1 MRPGLALSLLLC
13 GALLR
18 ADGLSDLKAAL
29 KGLPE
34 PAKVRVKVESESH
47 ERESG
52 KDTTERR
59 TTVVEDGPE
68 GLRVLED
75 SRPAPASPKVPEK
88 APAKTPAKTKGASRG
103 PGPGKRDSGEFQ
115 DELRP
120 AGGLLEQL
128 EKARLLEE
136 RTEVYEGRPA
146 RRLRLAMDLDLDDEA
161 RSHLKKAD
169 YEATVWIG
177 PDGLPLA
184 MDHRIEVRAR
194 VLLLASVWTKIDIRR
209 RFQRV
214 QNRLL
219 MLDEQ
224 ADVQGSA
231 LGKSFSAKESTRCSV
246 L

>member
-1 MRPGLALSLLLC
+1 MRPGLSLALSLLLC
-13 GALLR
+13 GPLLR

-29 KGLPE
+29 KGLPA
-34 PAKVRVKVESESH
+34 PAKVRVKVEAESL

-52 KDTTERR
+52 KDTTEHR
-59 TTVVEDGPE
+59 TAVVEDGPE

-75 SRPAPASPKVPEK
+75 SRPA
-88 APAKTPAKTKGASRG
+88 APAPTKGAAK
-103 PGPGKRDSGEFQ
+103 GPGKKGSGKKSSGDFH

-120 AGGLLEQL
+120 AEGLLEQL

-136 RTEVYEGRPA
+136 KAETYEGRSA
-146 RRLRLAMDLDLDDEA
+146 RRLKLAMDLDLDAEA

-184 MDHRIEVRAR
+184 MVHRIEIRAR
-194 VLLLASVWTKIDIRR
+194 VLLLASVWTKVDIRR

-214 QNRLL
+214 QSRLL
-219 MLDEQ
+219 VLDEQ

-231 LGKSFSAKESTRCSV
+231 LGKAFSAKESTRCSV

>member
-75 SRPAPASPKVPEK
+75 SRPADPAK
-88 APAKTPAKTKGASRG
+88 APAKTKGTSKG
-103 PGPGKRDSGEFQ
+103 PGPGKRGSGEFQ

-120 AGGLLEQL
+120 AEGLLEQL

-136 RTEVYEGRPA
+136 RAEAYEGRPA

-194 VLLLASVWTKIDIRR
+194 VLLLASVWTRIDIRR

-219 MLDEQ
+219 VLDEQ

>member
-1 MRPGLALSLLLC
+1 MRPALPLALLLC

-29 KGLPE
+29 KGLPA
-34 PAKVRVKVESESH
+34 PSKVKVKVEAESL

-52 KDTTERR
+52 KDRTERR
-59 TTVVEDGPE
+59 TTVVEDGSE
-68 GLRVLED
+68 GMRVLED
-75 SRPAPASPKVPEK
+75 SRAA
-88 APAKTPAKTKGASRG
+88 APAKAKGSNRAPGAAKKG
-103 PGPGKRDSGEFQ
+103 SGEFHG
-115 DELRP
+115 ELRP
-120 AGGLLEQL
+120 AEGLLEQL

-136 RTEVYEGRPA
+136 KAEAYEGRPA
-146 RRLRLAMDLDLDDEA
+146 RRLRLAMDLDLDAEA
-161 RSHLKKAD
+161 RNHIKKAD

-194 VLLLASVWTKIDIRR
+194 VLLLASVWTKIDIRQ
-209 RFQRV
+209 RFQRA
-214 QNRLL
+214 QDRLL
-219 MLDEQ
+219 VLEEH

-231 LGKSFSAKESTRCSV
+231 LGKSFSAKETTRCTV

>member
-1 MRPGLALSLLLC
+1 MRPGLPLPMALALLLC

-29 KGLPE
+29 KGLPA
-34 PAKVRVKVESESH
+34 PSKVKVKVEAESL

-52 KDTTERR
+52 KDSTERR

-68 GLRVLED
+68 GMRILED
-75 SRPAPASPKVPEK
+75 SRAAA
-88 APAKTPAKTKGASRG
+88 APAKAKGGTRTPGATKKG
-103 PGPGKRDSGEFQ
+103 SGEFH

-120 AGGLLEQL
+120 AEGLLEQL

-136 RTEVYEGRPA
+136 KAEAYEGRPA
-146 RRLRLAMDLDLDDEA
+146 RRLRLAMDLDLDAEA
-161 RSHLKKAD
+161 RSHMKKAD
-169 YEATVWIG
+169 YEATVWVG

-209 RFQRV
+209 RFQRI

-219 MLDEQ
+219 VLDEH

-231 LGKSFSAKESTRCSV
+231 LGKAFSAKETTRCTV

>member
-1 MRPGLALSLLLC
+1 MRPGLPLPLALLLC

-29 KGLPE
+29 KGLPA
-34 PAKVRVKVESESH
+34 PAKVTVKVEAESL

-52 KDTTERR
+52 KDRTERR
-59 TTVVEDGPE
+59 TTVVEDGSE
-68 GLRVLED
+68 GTRILED
-75 SRPAPASPKVPEK
+75 SRAA
-88 APAKTPAKTKGASRG
+88 ATPAKAKGGTRA
-103 PGPGKRDSGEFQ
+103 PGAAKKGSGEFH

-120 AGGLLEQL
+120 AEGLLEQL

-136 RTEVYEGRPA
+136 RAEAYEGRPA
-146 RRLRLAMDLDLDDEA
+146 RRLRLAMDLDLDADA

-177 PDGLPLA
+177 SDGLPLA
-184 MDHRIEVRAR
+184 MDHHIEVRAR
-194 VLLLASVWTKIDIRR
+194 VLLLASVWTKVDIRR
-209 RFQRV
+209 RFQRA

-219 MLDEQ
+219 VLDEH
-224 ADVQGSA
+224 ADVQGAA
-231 LGKSFSAKESTRCSV
+231 LGKSFSAKETTRCTV

>member
-1 MRPGLALSLLLC
+1 MRPALALPLLLLI
-13 GALLR
+13 GGGLLR
-18 ADGLSDLKAAL
+18 ADGLADLKAAL
-29 KGLPE
+29 RGLPA
-34 PAKVRVKVESESH
+34 PGKVRMKVESESL

-59 TTVVEDGPE
+59 TTVVEDGPD
-68 GLRVLED
+68 GFHILED
-75 SRPAPASPKVPEK
+75 SRPAA
-88 APAKTPAKTKGASRG
+88 APAKAKGTSKG
-103 PGPGKRDSGEFQ
+103 GPGKKGGDFH

-120 AGGLLEQL
+120 AEGLLEQL

-136 RTEVYEGRPA
+136 KAEAYEGRPA
-146 RRLRLAMDLDLDDEA
+146 RRLKLAMDLDLDAEA

-184 MDHRIEVRAR
+184 MEHRIEIKAR
-194 VLLLASVWTKIDIRR
+194 VMLVASVWTKVDIRR
-209 RFQRV
+209 RFQRI
-214 QNRLL
+214 QSRLL
-219 MLDEQ
+219 VLEEQ

-231 LGKSFSAKESTRCSV
+231 LGKAFSAKESTRCSV

>member
-1 MRPGLALSLLLC
+1 MRPGLPLPLALLLC

-29 KGLPE
+29 KGLPA
-34 PAKVRVKVESESH
+34 PAKVKVKVEAESL

-52 KDTTERR
+52 KDSTERR
-59 TTVVEDGPE
+59 TTVVEDGSE
-68 GLRVLED
+68 GLRILED
-75 SRPAPASPKVPEK
+75 SRPAA
-88 APAKTPAKTKGASRG
+88 APAKAKEKGGTRA
-103 PGPGKRDSGEFQ
+103 PGAAKKGSGEFH

-120 AGGLLEQL
+120 AEGLLEQL

-136 RTEVYEGRPA
+136 KAEAYEGRPA
-146 RRLRLAMDLDLDDEA
+146 RRLRLAMDLDLDAEA

-169 YEATVWIG
+169 YEATVWVG

-194 VLLLASVWTKIDIRR
+194 VLLLASVWTKVDIRR

-219 MLDEQ
+219 VLEEH
-224 ADVQGSA
+224 ADVQGAA
-231 LGKSFSAKESTRCSV
+231 LGKSFSAKETTRCTV

>member
-1 MRPGLALSLLLC
+1 MRPGLPLALSLLLC
-13 GALLR
+13 GPLLR

-29 KGLPE
+29 KGLPA
-34 PAKVRVKVESESH
+34 PAKVRVKVEAESL

-52 KDTTERR
+52 KDTTEHR
-59 TTVVEDGPE
+59 TAVVEDGPE

-75 SRPAPASPKVPEK
+75 SRPAATPTK
-88 APAKTPAKTKGASRG
+88 APTKTKGASKG
-103 PGPGKRDSGEFQ
+103 PGSAKKGSGDFH

-120 AGGLLEQL
+120 AEGLLEQL

-136 RTEVYEGRPA
+136 KAEAYEGRPA
-146 RRLRLAMDLDLDDEA
+146 RRLKLAMDLDLDAEA
-161 RSHLKKAD
+161 RSHMKKAD

-184 MDHRIEVRAR
+184 MAHRIEIKAR

-219 MLDEQ
+219 VLDEQ

-231 LGKSFSAKESTRCSV
+231 LGKAFSAKETTRCSV

>member
-1 MRPGLALSLLLC
+1 MQPALPLALLLC

-29 KGLPE
+29 KALPT
-34 PAKVRVKVESESH
+34 PAKVRVKVEAESL

-52 KDTTERR
+52 KDSTERR

-68 GLRVLED
+68 GIRVLED
-75 SRPAPASPKVPEK
+75 SRPAT
-88 APAKTPAKTKGASRG
+88 APAKAKGAAKS
-103 PGPGKRDSGEFQ
+103 PGKKHSGEFH

-120 AGGLLEQL
+120 GEGLLEQL

-136 RTEVYEGRPA
+136 KVEAYEGRPA
-146 RRLRLAMDLDLDDEA
+146 RRLRLAMDLDLDAEA

-169 YEATVWIG
+169 HEATVWIG

-184 MDHRIEVRAR
+184 MVHRIEVRAR
-194 VLLLASVWTKIDIRR
+194 VLLVASVWTKIDIRR

-214 QNRLL
+214 QDRLL
-219 MLDEQ
+219 VLDEQ
-224 ADVQGSA
+224 ADVQGA
-231 LGKSFSAKESTRCSV
+231 TMGKAFSAKETTRCTP

>member
-1 MRPGLALSLLLC
+1 MRPGLPLPLALALLLC
-13 GALLR
+13 SPLLR
-18 ADGLSDLKAAL
+18 ADGLSDLKVAL
-29 KGLPE
+29 KGLPAPE
-34 PAKVRVKVESESH
+34 KLRVKVESESL

-52 KDTTERR
+52 KDSTERR
-59 TTVVEDGPE
+59 ATVVEDGSE
-68 GLRVLED
+68 GMRILED
-75 SRPAPASPKVPEK
+75 TRPAA
-88 APAKTPAKTKGASRG
+88 TPAKAKGGTRA
-103 PGPGKRDSGEFQ
+103 PGAGKKASGEFH

-120 AGGLLEQL
+120 AEGLLEQL

-136 RTEVYEGRPA
+136 KSEAYEGRPA
-146 RRLRLAMDLDLDDEA
+146 RRLKLAMDLDLDAEA

-184 MDHRIEVRAR
+184 MVHRIDIKAR
-194 VLLLASVWTKIDIRR
+194 VMLVASVWTRIDIHR

-219 MLDEQ
+219 VLDEQ
-224 ADVQGSA
+224 ADVQGAA
-231 LGKSFSAKESTRCSV
+231 LGKSFSAKETTRCTV